1 MSVELRLPNITGVT
15 EREQLAQIKSYLQQ
29 FVPQL
34 QWALSAIDTSPT
46 QNYTVLNDRTH
57 KSQSTP
63 SVQPDTNVLF
73 SELKPLIIK
82 SADIVQAY
90 YEEINSRLESVYVA
104 ESDFGTY
111 TEKTETLVRET
122 SAFTEE
128 MYSRLGTIEGTV
140 GEILSRETTGYIKHG
155 IIVDSLSAKEAEK
168 YEKKEGDSLIGIEVG
183 ETIDGAFTKYA
194 RFTSDRLS
202 FYDQN
207 DDEVAYVGDY
217 KLFIRNVEITSSYK
231 IGGLEDTVMY
241 NGDVVTKW
249 VGGNG

>member
-73 SELKPLIIK
+73 SELKPFIIK

-90 YEEINSRLESVYVA
+90 YEEINSRLESIYVA
-104 ESDFGTY
+104 ESYFGTFVEQSGQDIKQNATNIEQLFTNNQQIIADIENLDY
-111 TEKTETLVRET
+111 TLSNVNARIKSGLLYHDNDGLPVYGLEIGQRTTTEG
-122 SAFTEE
+122 EE
-128 MYSRLGTIEGTV
+128 I
-140 GEILSRETTGYIKHG
+140 
-155 IIVDSLSAKEAEK
+155 
-168 YEKKEGDSLIGIEVG
+168 
-183 ETIDGAFTKYA
+183 FNKYA

-207 DDEVAYVGDY
+207 GREVAYVSDY
-217 KLFIRNVEITSSYK
+217 KLFIRSVEITSTYK
-231 IGGLEDTVMY
+231 IGGFEDTVMD
-241 NGDVVTKW
+241 NGDIVTKW
-249 VGGNG
+249 VGGNA